1 MDPAGALNY
10 TEADF
15 RRIRELAGGPFEVP
29 EDLRR
34 VLDAIGYLEDWR
46 TTYRVQSVQASLHA
60 KKITCIDSAILA
72 YGLLEL
78 LFSDVKRRLLAI
90 HRRDP
95 VSGEEVGH
103 CVALHWNDAG
113 KVGSFAKSNYPG
125 LGHRDAIFADETAI
139 AASYAQAYLKMG
151 FEPLYFGV
159 TTLEDAAPDIDW
171 RYSTD
176 ALNVLSERI
185 QQSYAYGFMT
195 AR

>member
-1 MDPAGALNY
+1 LDPGVLTY

-34 VLDAIGYLEDWR
+34 VLDGIGYLHDWR
-46 TTYRVQSVQASLHA
+46 SAYRVQSVQASLHA
-60 KKITCIDSAILA
+60 SKITCIDSAILA

-78 LFSDVKRRLLAI
+78 LFS
-90 HRRDP
+90 DP

-113 KVGSFAKSNYPG
+113 KVGSFAKSNYEG
-125 LGHRDAIFADETAI
+125 LGHREAVFADEAAI
-139 AASYAQAYLKMG
+139 AASYAKEYLKMG

-159 TTLEDAAPDIDW
+159 TTLEECAPDVDW
-171 RYSTD
+171 RYSTGE
-176 ALNVLSERI
+176 LNVLSERI
-185 QQSYAYGFMT
+185 QQSYAYAFMT
-195 AR
+195 PR

>member
-1 MDPAGALNY
+1 M
-10 TEADF
+10 
-15 RRIRELAGGPFEVP
+15 
-29 EDLRR
+29 
-34 VLDAIGYLEDWR
+34 
-46 TTYRVQSVQASLHA
+46 
-60 KKITCIDSAILA
+60 
-72 YGLLEL
+72 
-78 LFSDVKRRLLAI
+78 
-90 HRRDP
+90 
-95 VSGEEVGH
+95 GH

-125 LGHRDAIFADETAI
+125 LGHRDAIFADEAAI

-159 TTLEDAAPDIDW
+159 TTLEDAAPDVDW

-185 QQSYAYGFMT
+185 QQSYAYAFMT